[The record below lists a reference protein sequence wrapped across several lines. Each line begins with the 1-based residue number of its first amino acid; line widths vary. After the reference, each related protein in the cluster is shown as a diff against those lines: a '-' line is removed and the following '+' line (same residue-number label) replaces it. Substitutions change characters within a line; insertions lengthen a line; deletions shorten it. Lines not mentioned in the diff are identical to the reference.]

1 MPEPRLLLVNVDVRD
16 GATVTFDSYGYRDT
30 KCKICEEEC
39 NNNSALI
46 DHINNCYSKD
56 QKYIEGTDI
65 RWLVYGSKENRY
77 AIFYDGIELNH
88 VIAQLIC
95 TITLW
100 LYRNRSRKFKGR
112 KRNTLLLSADKWSE
126 NQSNWKAPDLD
137 AYIVCVW
144 PSKENKGNMPLYR
157 LRLD

>member
-88 VIAQLIC
+88 VIASSSVPLHYGYTEIEAVN
-95 TITLW
+95 L
-100 LYRNRSRKFKGR
+100 KG
-112 KRNTLLLSADKWSE
+112 E
-126 NQSNWKAPDLD
+126 
-137 AYIVCVW
+137 
-144 PSKENKGNMPLYR
+144 KETRYFFQQINGARIRVIGKLQIWMHI
-157 LRLD
+157 